1 MIPIKR
7 FRDILVP
14 IVSKKIT
21 HDWDQNQYLIFPLNY
36 FFSRNSLLL
45 EVRETKNDLNIFRKD
60 KKKAF

>member
-21 HDWDQNQYLIFPLNY
+21 HDWDQNRLLIFPLNN

-45 EVRETKNDLNIFRKD
+45 EVRETKNVLNIFRED
-60 KKKAF
+60 KKEAF